1 MASFDPLGDE
11 TWTFTIHFSRN
22 WDGGRQ
28 EEGTVKQ
35 CVEEVFPKA
44 EIISARNSK
53 YPIWTKLEC
62 NKMAGQP
69 TSLTVWEG
77 DQKLLFSKYA
87 DNRRHTMN
95 LIINA
100 LRKLKIGGKL

>member
-1 MASFDPLGDE
+1 
-11 TWTFTIHFSRN
+11 
-22 WDGGRQ
+22 
-28 EEGTVKQ
+28 
-35 CVEEVFPKA
+35 
-44 EIISARNSK
+44 
-53 YPIWTKLEC
+53 
-62 NKMAGQP
+62 MAGQP